1 MFVWIQ
7 KNLTS
12 QATEEIEIKIK
23 KILLPIDGSSASLRA
38 ARYAVKIAKQENAEI
53 ICIHAIANLHYPPGF
68 GRFSTISQTFYIEGK
83 KLAEHW
89 FLNAKTLA
97 AKEGVKLTTDIII
110 DVTSVVETII
120 QYAMKEKVD
129 LIVMGTRGRTGLKTL
144 LVGSIANGVVLY
156 AHCSVFVVR

>member
-1 MFVWIQ
+1 MTTTRMKRLKHIRYDSEHRSVCMDT
-7 KNLTS
+7 KNLSS

-89 FLNAKTLA
+89 FLNAKTLGS
-97 AKEGVKLTTDIII
+97 KG
-110 DVTSVVETII
+110 
-120 QYAMKEKVD
+120 
-129 LIVMGTRGRTGLKTL
+129 GRQT
-144 LVGSIANGVVLY
+144 NDRHY
-156 AHCSVFVVR
+156 H